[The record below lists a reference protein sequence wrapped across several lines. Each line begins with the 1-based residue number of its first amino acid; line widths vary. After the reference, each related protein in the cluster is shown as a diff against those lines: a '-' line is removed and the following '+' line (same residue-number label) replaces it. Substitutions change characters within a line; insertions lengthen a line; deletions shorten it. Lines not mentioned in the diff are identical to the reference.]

1 MEMLKHTYHTI
12 SQSRYENDAPTKA
25 LTFNEMNVK
34 SIKKQ
39 ASTISYK
46 CELNVS
52 YTYLILLKMMVLI
65 LLLIFYDDA
74 DASKSRCSYWLRR
87 RS

>member
-1 MEMLKHTYHTI
+1 MVSLVLRLGIYGNMKTHI

-25 LTFNEMNVK
+25 LTFNEMNIK

-52 YTYLILLKMMVLI
+52 VSYTYLILLKMLVVLI
-65 LLLIFYDDA
+65 LLY
-74 DASKSRCSYWLRR
+74 
-87 RS
+87 